1 MKRALKPRE
10 RIAILSDGTCE
21 TAENLVR
28 AILAQFNKAD
38 AELLRIPKVRTEVEL
53 MRELDSLTAPYL
65 VVYTFGT
72 EKLRKLIWSESRKRG
87 LLTYDI
93 LYPAVEIFGQFFDAV
108 PSQEQ
113 AVLHSTQSVNYFD
126 RMEAIE
132 FTVKHDDGLRL
143 SDLQEAN
150 LILTGVSRTSKTPTS
165 MYLAHKGYKVA
176 NVPLVYGI
184 EPPVQLIESAQ
195 AGIPIVMLTIE
206 ASSLE
211 KIRKSRFVR
220 LGTTASQSDTYI
232 SLNRISEE
240 TSAALQLARR
250 FKWPVIDV
258 TNKAVEETAAE
269 ILLLIS
275 GDR

>member
-1 MKRALKPRE
+1 MKRNLKPRE

-53 MRELDSLTAPYL
+53 MRELDSLDPPYL
-65 VVYTFGT
+65 IVYTFGT
-72 EKLRKLIWSESRKRG
+72 EKLRKLIWSECRRKG
-87 LLTYDI
+87 LLSYDI
-93 LYPAVEIFGQFFDAV
+93 LYPAVEIFGQFFDAS
-108 PSQEQ
+108 PSEKQ
-113 AVLHSTQSVNYFD
+113 AILHSTQSMNYFD

-143 SDLQEAN
+143 NDLQDAN

-176 NVPLVYGI
+176 NVPLVHGI
-184 EPPVQLIESAQ
+184 EPPLQLIESSQ
-195 AGIPIVMLTIE
+195 AGVPVVMLSIE
-206 ASSLE
+206 ASALE
-211 KIRKSRFVR
+211 KIRRSRLVR
-220 LGTTASQSDTYI
+220 LGTNTSHSDTYI
-232 SLNRISEE
+232 SLNRIGEE
-240 TSAALQLARR
+240 TTAALQLARR
-250 FKWPVIDV
+250 FKWPIIDV

-275 GDR
+275 DDR

>member
-150 LILTGVSRTSKTPTS
+150 PILTGVSRTSKTPTS

>member
-1 MKRALKPRE
+1 MKKTLKPRE

-28 AILAQFNKAD
+28 AILAQFNKSD
-38 AELLRIPKVRTEVEL
+38 AELLRIPKVRTEIEL
-53 MRELDSLTAPYL
+53 MRELDSLTPPYL

-72 EKLRKLIWSESRKRG
+72 EKLRKLIWSECRRKG
-87 LLTYDI
+87 LLSYDI
-93 LYPAVEIFGQFFDAV
+93 LYPAVEIFGEFFDAA
-108 PSQEQ
+108 PTEEQ

-143 SDLQEAN
+143 NDLHEAN

-165 MYLAHKGYKVA
+165 MYLAHKGFKVA
-176 NVPLVYGI
+176 NVPLVTGI
-184 EPPVQLIESAQ
+184 EPPLQLIESSA
-195 AGIPIVMLTIE
+195 AGIPVILLSIE
-206 ASSLE
+206 AGSLE
-211 KIRKSRFVR
+211 KIRKSRLLR
-220 LGTTASQSDTYI
+220 LGTTTSQSDTYI
-232 SLNRISEE
+232 SINRISEE

-275 GDR
+275 NDR